1 MVHNIGIEED
11 HVENYFFDISTTQNH
26 HPNYIKHVLG
36 CILVFSPYLGSGFGA
51 GRSRKGFLH
60 ILLTQLFT
68 LGSSKIEVP
77 EFVFVIW

>member
-36 CILVFSPYLGSGFGA
+36 CILVFSPYLGSGSGLGGLARDFYTSC
-51 GRSRKGFLH
+51 SRNFSPWAAQKSKFLN
-60 ILLTQLFT
+60 LSL
-68 LGSSKIEVP
+68 
-77 EFVFVIW
+77 